1 MRSTRRFQLSS
12 VLAHI
17 VQLLEN
23 PFVAAALGLLLAF
36 ALVKAS
42 KMSFEQIEP
51 DDAPVGLAIAAVS
64 LFGRLALMTLSLWA
78 YKRFFYEG
86 FRPFAFALAG
96 GFFVLY
102 TIELVRYA
110 KLRRHRKPAG
120 VHH

>member
-1 MRSTRRFQLSS
+1 M
-12 VLAHI
+12 
-17 VQLLEN
+17 
-23 PFVAAALGLLLAF
+23 
-36 ALVKAS
+36 
-42 KMSFEQIEP
+42 
-51 DDAPVGLAIAAVS
+51 S

-102 TIELVRYA
+102 TLELVRYA